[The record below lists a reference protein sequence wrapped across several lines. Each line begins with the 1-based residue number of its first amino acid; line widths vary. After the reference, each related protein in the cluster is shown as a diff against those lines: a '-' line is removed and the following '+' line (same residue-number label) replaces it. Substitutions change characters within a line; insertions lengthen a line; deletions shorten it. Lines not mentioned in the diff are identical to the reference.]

1 MEAEAAL
8 ASSRRPSG
16 NVRVGDQ
23 PARRSAGLKHR
34 LHLSPT
40 YRRST
45 FAWLPGTPSEGYEI
59 LLEGAG
65 RILDL
70 APERAASMLNLRPC
84 PGFEPSM

>member
-23 PARRSAGLKHR
+23 PARRSAELKHR

-45 FAWLPGTPSEGYEI
+45 VRVAASEGYEI

-70 APERAASMLNLRPC
+70 APERAASMLNRRPC